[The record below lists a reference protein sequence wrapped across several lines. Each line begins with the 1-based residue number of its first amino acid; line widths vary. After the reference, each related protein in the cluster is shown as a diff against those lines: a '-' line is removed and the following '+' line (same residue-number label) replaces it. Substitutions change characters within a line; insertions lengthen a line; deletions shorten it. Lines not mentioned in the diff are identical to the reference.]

1 MICRRLVPWVLAIVA
16 LASLDVRADTSEAIF
31 AQRPGQPLRLDIFR
45 PATPPPST
53 GYPANLCIHGGGW
66 SQGSRH
72 FTWLAPELVKAG
84 FLVISPD
91 YRLTNTAIFPAQLD
105 DVRDAAAWMLAHAK
119 ELQINPQRIGL
130 AGGSAGGHLALL
142 LGLAPSQS
150 YPGGESTALPK
161 NTFKAICAL
170 YPPTDLTTI
179 VPFPLRSRPDN
190 LVAKL
195 LGGAVTE
202 KAALAR
208 AASPLEYVKSDSPPI
223 LLIHGEKD
231 RLVPV
236 WQSTVLNTAYQK
248 AGAKSEMILLPEAG
262 HGFAPDQKTETQI
275 ADFFARYLGKS

>member
-1 MICRRLVPWVLAIVA
+1 MICRRLVPWVLSVVA
-16 LASLDVRADTSEAIF
+16 LCCSGARADTSDVVF
-31 AQRPGQPLRLDIFR
+31 TQRSGQPLHLDIFR
-45 PATPPPST
+45 PATPPPAT
-53 GYPANLCIHGGGW
+53 GYPAILCIHGGGW

-72 FTWLAPELVKAG
+72 FTWLAPGLVKAG

-91 YRLTNTAIFPAQLD
+91 YRLTNTAIFPAQID

-142 LGLAPSQS
+142 LGLAPSQG
-150 YPGGESTALPK
+150 YPGGESSMLPN

-170 YPPTDLTTI
+170 YPPTDLATI
-179 VPFPLRSRPDN
+179 VPFPLRSSPDN

-195 LGGAVTE
+195 LGGSVND
-202 KAALAR
+202 KAELAR
-208 AASPLEYVKSDSPPI
+208 TASPIEYVNPDSPPI
-223 LLIHGEKD
+223 LLIHGQKD

-236 WQSTVLNTAYQK
+236 SQSTALNDAYRK
-248 AGAKSEMILLPEAG
+248 AGAKSEMIILPEAG
-262 HGFAPDQKTETQI
+262 HGFPPDQKTETQI

>member
-1 MICRRLVPWVLAIVA
+1 M
-16 LASLDVRADTSEAIF
+16 
-31 AQRPGQPLRLDIFR
+31 
-45 PATPPPST
+45 
-53 GYPANLCIHGGGW
+53 LCIHGGGW

-72 FTWLAPELVKAG
+72 FSWLAPELVKAG
-84 FLVISPD
+84 YLVVSPD
-91 YRLTNTAIFPAQLD
+91 YRLTNAATFPAQID

-142 LGLAPSQS
+142 LGLAPSQT
-150 YPGGESTALPK
+150 YPGSESASLPK

-179 VPFPLRSRPDN
+179 VPFPLRARADN

-195 LGGAVTE
+195 LGGSVTE

-208 AASPLEYVKSDSPPI
+208 AASPLEYVTADSPPI

-236 WQSTVLNTAYQK
+236 SQSTVLNAAYQK
-248 AGAKSEMILLPEAG
+248 AGAKSEMILLPNAG
-262 HGFAPDQKTETQI
+262 HGFPPDKKTETQI